1 VSSRDEESEAHVL
14 KKSGRALRIALISI
28 LSVLII
34 FAGAFL
40 VYASDYYRADTTAV
54 AAMANNG
61 GSVYEKDGFTVFSAQ
76 KDFDTA
82 LVFYPGGKV
91 EYTAYAPLL
100 EQISQHGIACILV
113 KMPFNLAVFDIGAA
127 DRVLSAFPQ
136 VKNFCLAGHSLGG
149 AMASSYMEKNSG
161 RFKGLILLGAY
172 PLNDAD
178 VPTLAI
184 YGSLER
190 GWDRNKL
197 RSSTL
202 AFEIEGANHA
212 QFGNYGAQKGDA
224 TATIS
229 RETQQTLA
237 VQKIVEF
244 VTETK

>member
-1 VSSRDEESEAHVL
+1 VL
-14 KKSGRALRIALISI
+14 KRNKRAARIALISI

-40 VYASDYYRADTTAV
+40 VYASDYYRADTTAI
-54 AAMANNG
+54 AKMANNS
-61 GSVYEKDGFTVFSAQ
+61 GSVVEKDGFTIFSAK

-113 KMPFNLAVFDIGAA
+113 RMPFNLAVFDIAAA
-127 DRVLSAFPQ
+127 DRVLSAFPY
-136 VKNFCLAGHSLGG
+136 VKSFCLAGHSLGG
-149 AMASSYMEKNSG
+149 AMASSYMEKNSEK
-161 RFKGLILLGAY
+161 FKGLILLGAY

-184 YGSLER
+184 YGSLET

-202 AFEIEGANHA
+202 TFEIEGGNHA

-229 RETQQTLA
+229 REEQQALT
-237 VQKIVEF
+237 VQRIVTF
-244 VTETK
+244 VAETK